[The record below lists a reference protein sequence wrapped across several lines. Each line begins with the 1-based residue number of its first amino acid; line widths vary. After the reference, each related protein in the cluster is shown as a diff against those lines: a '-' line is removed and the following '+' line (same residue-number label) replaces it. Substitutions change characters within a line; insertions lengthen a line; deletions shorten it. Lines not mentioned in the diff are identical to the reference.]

1 MKIAIPS
8 LGETLDSLVSD
19 NLGRSPFIIIY
30 DDETQ
35 KHNIFINTGF
45 QLQDGSGL
53 KAAEII
59 IHNNANVLLTREI
72 GRKAYSVLMKE
83 HIDIRLSSSSGT
95 IKSVLRK
102 HLKKHGNNAL

>member
-8 LGETLDSLVSD
+8 TSESSDSLISD
-19 NLGRSPFIIIY
+19 NFGRSPFISIY

-35 KHNIFINTGF
+35 KHNFLINTGF

-53 KAAEII
+53 QAAEII
-59 IHNNANVLLTREI
+59 IKNKANVLLTREI

-83 HIDIRLSSSSGT
+83 HVDIRLLKSSGT
-95 IKSVLRK
+95 IKSVLK
-102 HLKKHGNNAL
+102 KYLKKAGR